1 MLESKLKF
9 LLKSLLFLLPWQ
21 TIWIYKEGIL
31 NGVKWQYGTLGFYAT
46 EILLWLCAVLF
57 LIWYLKKI
65 KLRVTDYKGTLIPIS
80 HRDELRI
87 TKEKIFLASLLIFLL
102 YALASKY
109 WALDMLVAEQSS
121 LRLMEATILF
131 LLILVGPLNF
141 RESTIYFIAGAAVQ
155 SLLGIWQFL
164 TQTTF
169 AYKWLGLASHPVFEA
184 GTSIIS
190 NTDGRWLRAY
200 GAFPHP
206 NILGGY
212 LVISLILTTLL
223 FLKSDKQ
230 NLLRVTSYGLLITL
244 QTTAL
249 FFTFSRSA
257 WLAFGVFIISLT
269 ILKIKNKTN
278 NRQFLSLISYLLSLT
293 ILLSILF
300 FPLVQTRFSQNSNNE
315 IISTSERISGVEEA
329 WQIIS
334 AKPLLGVGAG
344 NYTLAA
350 YQLNPARPG
359 WEYQPVH
366 NVFLLIFA
374 ELGIIGAVLLLL
386 TILSIISHL
395 LSLNKNTAPYILC
408 LISYVFLLTF
418 DHYLFSTYAGLLIS
432 TVYLGILAK
441 NDNPNLES
449 SRFRFIGIED
459 PRFVQNKSG

>member
-65 KLRVTDYKGTLIPIS
+65 KLRVTSY
-80 HRDELRI
+80 ELRI

-230 NLLRVTSYGLLITL
+230 NLLRVT
-244 QTTAL
+244 
-249 FFTFSRSA
+249 
-257 WLAFGVFIISLT
+257 LT
-269 ILKIKNKTN
+269 IFQVVKW
-278 NRQFLSLISYLLSLT
+278 S
-293 ILLSILF
+293 
-300 FPLVQTRFSQNSNNE
+300 
-315 IISTSERISGVEEA
+315 
-329 WQIIS
+329 
-334 AKPLLGVGAG
+334 
-344 NYTLAA
+344 
-350 YQLNPARPG
+350 
-359 WEYQPVH
+359 
-366 NVFLLIFA
+366 
-374 ELGIIGAVLLLL
+374 
-386 TILSIISHL
+386 
-395 LSLNKNTAPYILC
+395 
-408 LISYVFLLTF
+408 
-418 DHYLFSTYAGLLIS
+418 
-432 TVYLGILAK
+432 
-441 NDNPNLES
+441 
-449 SRFRFIGIED
+449 
-459 PRFVQNKSG
+459 